1 MKICSQQHF
10 DNMQMMC
17 QYFESKS
24 KDNDLYLPEFTT
36 SKSINDIIK
45 YEENSTE
52 GIQKILK
59 SLAKIEKMEH
69 HNDVHWLDYK
79 IHIMAVLRENG
90 YKENDVQ
97 LKNIELNPYF
107 IKQFNFINNTLNL
120 KVKKSP
126 LIIRIIIFF
135 FAFAFFIFPLI
146 GVILSIA
153 NRSGLNIGYF
163 IAVGIFSLL
172 GFYLLRVALWNTY
185 GEETINILENK
196 VIYEANYGWFKDAK
210 KEMIFSDLEYSFK
223 SVGYE
228 EDNEAVL
235 VLSSKEDQVESVVKM
250 SIPQLEELIFILKP

>member
-1 MKICSQQHF
+1 M
-10 DNMQMMC
+10 
-17 QYFESKS
+17 
-24 KDNDLYLPEFTT
+24 
-36 SKSINDIIK
+36 
-45 YEENSTE
+45 
-52 GIQKILK
+52 
-59 SLAKIEKMEH
+59 
-69 HNDVHWLDYK
+69 
-79 IHIMAVLRENG
+79 
-90 YKENDVQ
+90 
-97 LKNIELNPYF
+97 
-107 IKQFNFINNTLNL
+107 
-120 KVKKSP
+120 
-126 LIIRIIIFF
+126 IIRIIIFF

-185 GEETINILENK
+185 GEETIKILENK

-250 SIPQLEELIFILKP
+250 SRTQLEELIFILKP